1 MDLVA
6 LADSAWKH
14 DGPLVSTRDPGL
26 EVAEVGEGTAFVPS
40 FANVSAVATDDGL
53 VLVDTGGWHLAEK
66 AYEQLR
72 HWSKDPV
79 HTAVFTHGHID
90 HVFGMERYEADA
102 EAAGAARPRVVAHE
116 AVDAR
121 FDRYRLTAGYNG
133 VINQRQFSLPRPTW
147 PTEFRRPDL
156 TYRDRLDLQI
166 GGARFELHHGKGE
179 TDDATWVYVPA
190 RKTLLTGD
198 MVIWCIPN
206 AGNPQKVQRYPVEWA
221 QALRNMDTLGAELL
235 LPGHGLPIF
244 GAERVHQLLDETAT
258 MLESLVEQALSLLNE
273 GARLDELIHSVKP
286 PADLINRA
294 YLRPVYDEPEFVVHN
309 IWRLYGGWY
318 DGNPAHLKP
327 APDGALALEL
337 AGLAGGASTLADRAL
352 ALAAQGDDASMR
364 LAGHLAEMA
373 AQAAPDDEGV
383 LQARSQVFAA
393 RAKVE
398 TSLMARGIFA
408 AAARET

>member
-6 LADSAWKH
+6 LADSAWNQ

-26 EVAEVGEGTAFVPS
+26 EVAEVGDGVGFVPS

-121 FDRYRLTAGYNG
+121 FDRYVLTSGYNG

-156 TYRDRLDLQI
+156 TYRDRLDLTI
-166 GGARFELHHGKGE
+166 GGEHFELHHDKGE

-198 MVIWCIPN
+198 MVIWCVPN

-221 QALRNMDTLGAELL
+221 VALRKMDELGAELL

-258 MLESLVEQALSLLNE
+258 VLESLVEQALALLNE
-273 GARLDELIHSVKP
+273 GARLDELIHSVKAP
-286 PADLINRA
+286 EHLVNRP
-294 YLRPVYDEPEFVVHN
+294 YLRAVYDEPEFVVHN

-327 APDGALALEL
+327 APEGALAVEIAALT
-337 AGLAGGASTLADRAL
+337 GGASALADRAQ
-352 ALAAQGDDASMR
+352 ALAASGDDASLR

-383 LQARSQVFAA
+383 LQIRSQVFAA

-398 TSLMARGIFA
+398 QSLMSRGIFA
-408 AAARET
+408 AAARES